1 MSKKILII
9 SSSPRKG
16 GNSDVL
22 SDEFLRGALD
32 AGHSAEKIFLRDK
45 KINYCTGC
53 GFCNTNDY
61 TKCAQND
68 DMNVILDKMQEA
80 DTIVFATPIYF
91 YAICGQMKTF
101 IDRICARYTHLINK
115 EFYYILSAA
124 ENSKTTVQYA
134 LGEFKGLMDCLN
146 NPIEKG
152 YLFAGGV
159 WQKGDVETTDY
170 KQKAY
175 MMGKNV

>member
-22 SDEFLRGALD
+22 CEECLKGALD
-32 AGHSAEKIFLRDK
+32 AGHNVEKIFLRDK

-53 GFCNTNDY
+53 GYCSDNDY
-61 TKCAQND
+61 TMCSQKD
-68 DMNVILDKMQEA
+68 DMSEILDKMQDA
-80 DTIVFATPIYF
+80 DTIILATPIYF
-91 YAICGQMKTF
+91 YAISGQMKTF
-101 IDRICARYTHLINK
+101 IDRLCGRYTHINNK
-115 EFYYILSAA
+115 EFYYIMTAA
-124 ENSKTTVQYA
+124 DESKNAINYA
-134 LGEFKGLMDCLN
+134 LGEFKGLMACLN

-159 WQKGDVETTDY
+159 WKKGDVENTLY
-170 KQKAY
+170 LKQAY
-175 MMGKNV
+175 ELGKNV

>member
-22 SDEFLRGALD
+22 CEECLKGALD
-32 AGHSAEKIFLRDK
+32 AGHNVEKIFLIDK

-53 GFCNTNDY
+53 GYCSDNDY
-61 TKCAQND
+61 TMCSQKD
-68 DMNVILDKMQEA
+68 DMSEILDKMQDA
-80 DTIVFATPIYF
+80 DTIILATPIYF
-91 YAICGQMKTF
+91 YAISGQMKTF
-101 IDRICARYTHLINK
+101 IDRLCGRYTHINNK
-115 EFYYILSAA
+115 EFYYIMTAA
-124 ENSKTTVQYA
+124 DESKNAINYA
-134 LGEFKGLMDCLN
+134 LGEFKGLMACLN

-159 WQKGDVETTDY
+159 WKKGDVENTLY
-170 KQKAY
+170 LKQAY
-175 MMGKNV
+175 ELGKNV

>member
-1 MSKKILII
+1 MSKQVIII

-22 SDEFLRGALD
+22 CDEFVKGAVE
-32 AGHSAEKIFLRDK
+32 AGNNIEKIFLRDK

-53 GFCNTNDY
+53 GFCNSNDY

-68 DMNVILDKMQEA
+68 DMNEILDKLQEA

-91 YAICGQMKTF
+91 YSISGQMKTF
-101 IDRICARYTHLINK
+101 IDRICARYTHLNNK
-115 EFYYILSAA
+115 EFYYIMTAA
-124 ENSKTTVQYA
+124 DASKGAIQFA
-134 LGEFKGLMDCLN
+134 LGEFKGLMACLD

-159 WQKGDVETTDY
+159 WEKDEVKNTDFMR
-170 KQKAY
+170 KAY
-175 MMGKNV
+175 EAGKNI